1 MRTAELKDLIRINS
15 MNHLTATYI
24 DFIQTIGVIVIF
36 GVAAYAVKE
45 MLLRVEKVQI
55 KIEK

>member
-1 MRTAELKDLIRINS
+1 

-36 GVAAYAVKE
+36 GVVAYAVKE
-45 MLLRVEKVQI
+45 MLLRVEKAQI

>member
-1 MRTAELKDLIRINS
+1 

-24 DFIQTIGVIVIF
+24 DFIQTVGVLMIF
-36 GVAAYAVKE
+36 GIAAYALKQ
-45 MLLRVEKVQI
+45 MLLKREQRIVKVDV

>member
-1 MRTAELKDLIRINS
+1 

-36 GVAAYAVKE
+36 GVAAYTLKE
-45 MLLRVEKVQI
+45 MLLRVEKAQI
-55 KIEK
+55 NIEEWNG

>member
-1 MRTAELKDLIRINS
+1 

-24 DFIQTIGVIVIF
+24 DFVQTIGVILIF

-45 MLLRVEKVQI
+45 ILLRVEKVEI
-55 KIEK
+55 KVED

>member
-1 MRTAELKDLIRINS
+1 

-24 DFIQTIGVIVIF
+24 DFVQNIGVLMIF
-36 GVAAYAVKE
+36 GVATYAVKE
-45 MLLRVEKVQI
+45 MLLRVEKAQI